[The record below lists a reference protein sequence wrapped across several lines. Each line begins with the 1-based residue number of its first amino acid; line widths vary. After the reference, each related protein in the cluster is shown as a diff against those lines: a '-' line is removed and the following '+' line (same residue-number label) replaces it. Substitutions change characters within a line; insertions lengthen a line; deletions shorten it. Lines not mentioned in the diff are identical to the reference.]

1 MRFLVIFE
9 LLHDQEH
16 DRCPKLSLLSS
27 PLVASGANV
36 VTQTDWITTLS
47 TDVEI
52 GVVSR

>member
-1 MRFLVIFE
+1 MKPPNSYVNIK
-9 LLHDQEH
+9 DS
-16 DRCPKLSLLSS
+16 KLSLLSS

-52 GVVSR
+52 GVMSR